1 MTGHHKPQPHLASGT
16 HARSRRLY
24 LAAQIGG
31 RKNCTSLQSVTASY
45 SNTIRKRLSYIR
57 KGHRVFS
64 SLFKAN
70 RVGKRLLAETL
81 STALSIPHLSF
92 LTPSILP
99 CPHLQP
105 YKLSRKTPKD
115 PPKFN
120 ATHFLQHAR
129 AAPTRKRY
137 NPPTP
142 PCTTEQP
149 RAKLCNL
156 RLFYQTLA
164 GSGHSRGG
172 NFKTQSRHG
181 PQAPA
186 IAPRLPPAAPEPR
199 AEPCQA
205 EPSQAA
211 RPRGKRPSGTPYPYR
226 HGGHPPAPLGTTVTL
241 QPTVKLSYKKP
252 RGVSNPP
259 PNLPALRSSSSSSSP
274 LRLSLTTRCLQGA
287 ERRGHPRRLPGGG
300 SVPPLLF
307 ALPSAAAPPPARQ
320 GSVWLSTAWLGWAQH
335 GRDGGRGGA
344 RPERGAELE
353 ILKCTAAGRPWSSLL
368 LLIINNK
375 HF

>member
-16 HARSRRLY
+16 RARSRRLY
-24 LAAQIGG
+24 LAAQTGG
-31 RKNCTSLQSVTASY
+31 KKNCTSLPSVTASY
-45 SNTIRKRLSYIR
+45 SNTMRKRLSYIR

-70 RVGKRLLAETL
+70 RVGKRFLAETL

-92 LTPSILP
+92 LTPSILQ

-105 YKLSRKTPKD
+105 YKLSRKERQTPKD

-120 ATHFLQHAR
+120 TTHFLQHAR
-129 AAPTRKRY
+129 AAPRRKRY

-164 GSGHSRGG
+164 GSGRGRGG

-181 PQAPA
+181 PQTPA
-186 IAPRLPPAAPEPR
+186 IAPRLPPAAPKPR
-199 AEPCQA
+199 A

-211 RPRGKRPSGTPYPYR
+211 RPRGRRPSSTPYPHR
-226 HGGHPPAPLGTTVTL
+226 HGAPPPAPLGTTVTL
-241 QPTVKLSYKKP
+241 QPTVKLNYEKP

-259 PNLPALRSSSSSSSP
+259 PNLPALRSSSSLP
-274 LRLSLTTRCLQGA
+274 LRLSLTSRCLQGA

-307 ALPSAAAPPPARQ
+307 ALPSAAAPPPARL
-320 GSVWLSTAWLGWAQH
+320 GSVWLSTARLGWAQH

-353 ILKCTAAGRPWSSLL
+353 ILKCTAAGRPWSTL
-368 LLIINNK
+368 LLIIINNN